1 MATRVYETGQISL
14 MDNRV
19 LEITPLKIKYLRQF
33 MDKFET
39 MKTSRDEEE
48 AISILVQCA
57 AITMQQYCPEIKT
70 QEDIEDNLDM
80 SALYDLLDF
89 SAGIKLK
96 PNDQEIEEVPVKKR
110 AEDSPPAWTS
120 LNLAEL
126 ESEVFLLGIWK
137 DYEDLEMS
145 LSLPELMS
153 TLNAKRD
160 VDYQE
165 KKFLAAIQ
173 GVDLDEQSGSKKEDP
188 WEAMKARVFSG
199 GATSDPNDITSL
211 QGTAAVKAGFGI
223 GNGLSY
229 EKW

>member
-1 MATRVYETGQISL
+1 
-14 MDNRV
+14 
-19 LEITPLKIKYLRQF
+19 

-96 PNDQEIEEVPVKKR
+96 PNEQEIEEVPVKKR